1 MEVFNSYFF
10 IIAVSLIVIASYFFN
25 IYAKKSNIPSVIML
39 IILGMLLQ
47 IPAWYFDFDSERL
60 FPVLEILGIVGLI
73 MIVLEAALDMK
84 LSRDNLPLI
93 IKSSIVA
100 LLGVLGTAFACA
112 YVFRYFFDLSNMAS
126 IIYAVPLSIMSS
138 AIVIPSVDNME
149 HEKKEFMIYE
159 STIADILGIMFF
171 YLLIANA
178 EETSTKAVAYDV
190 IGNVFWTILIS
201 IVVSYALVLVFQKLK
216 TEVKLFLLIAVLLLL
231 YAIGKLFH
239 LSSLVIILVF
249 GLVLHNNK
257 LFFRGF
263 LNKWL
268 DKNAIAVILED
279 FKLITAESAFV
290 VRTFFF
296 VIFGVTLSFISIFNI
311 KVFLLS
317 CIVIGIIFLI
327 RYVLLAVFIRKD
339 IKPQLYIAPRGLVTI
354 LLFFAIPE
362 QYMVEDFESGVILF
376 TIIATSIFMTISL
389 IKSKESK
396 NLEEEDINDLL
407 VDEELTDN

>member
-1 MEVFNSYFF
+1 
-10 IIAVSLIVIASYFFN
+10 
-25 IYAKKSNIPSVIML
+25 ML

-47 IPAWYFDFDSERL
+47 IPAWYFDFDKERL
-60 FPVLEILGIVGLI
+60 FPVLEIIGIVGLI

-84 LSRDNLPLI
+84 LTRDNLPLI

-138 AIVIPSVDNME
+138 AIVIPSVDNMD

-190 IGNVFWTILIS
+190 MGNVFWTILIS
-201 IVVSYALVLVFQKLK
+201 IIVSYALVLIFQKLK

-239 LSSLVIILVF
+239 LSSLLIILVF

-268 DKNAIAVILED
+268 DKNAIGVILED
-279 FKLITAESAFV
+279 FKLITAESAFI

-389 IKSKESK
+389 IKSKDSK

-407 VDEELTDN
+407 VDEEPTDN

>member
-25 IYAKKSNIPSVIML
+25 LYAKKSNIPSVIML
-39 IILGMLLQ
+39 IILGILLQ
-47 IPAWYFDFDSERL
+47 IPAWYFDFDKERL

-93 IKSSIVA
+93 IKSTIVA

-112 YVFRYFFDLSNMAS
+112 YAFKYFFDLSNMAA

-138 AIVIPSVDNME
+138 AIVIPSVDNLE
-149 HEKKEFMIYE
+149 HDKKEFMIYE

-178 EETSTKAVAYDV
+178 EETSSKAVAYDV
-190 IGNVFWTILIS
+190 LGNVFWTILIS

-239 LSSLVIILVF
+239 LSSLLIILVF

-257 LFFRGF
+257 LFFQGF

-268 DKNAIAVILED
+268 DREAIGVILED

-296 VIFGVTLSFISIFNI
+296 VIFGVTLSLVSIFNL
-311 KVFLLS
+311 KVFMLS
-317 CIVIGIIFLI
+317 CIVIGIIFVI
-327 RYVLLAVFIRKD
+327 RYILLAVFIRKG
-339 IKPQLYIAPRGLVTI
+339 IKPLLYIAPRGLVTI

-362 QYMVEDFESGVILF
+362 QYMHEDFESGVILF

-396 NLEEEDINDLL
+396 DLEEEDINDLL
-407 VDEELTDN
+407 VDE

>member
-47 IPAWYFDFDSERL
+47 IPAWYFDFDKERL
-60 FPVLEILGIVGLI
+60 LPVLEIIGIVGLI

-84 LSRDNLPLI
+84 LTRDNLPLI

-138 AIVIPSVDNME
+138 AIVIPSVDNMD

-178 EETSTKAVAYDV
+178 DETSTKAVAYDV
-190 IGNVFWTILIS
+190 MGNVFWTILIS
-201 IVVSYALVLVFQKLK
+201 IIVSYALVLIFQKLK

-239 LSSLVIILVF
+239 LSSLLIILVF

-268 DKNAIAVILED
+268 DKNAIGVILED
-279 FKLITAESAFV
+279 FKLITAESAFI

-296 VIFGVTLSFISIFNI
+296 VIFGVTLSFMSIFNI
-311 KVFLLS
+311 KVILLS

-396 NLEEEDINDLL
+396 NLEEEDINDLFA
-407 VDEELTDN
+407 DEE